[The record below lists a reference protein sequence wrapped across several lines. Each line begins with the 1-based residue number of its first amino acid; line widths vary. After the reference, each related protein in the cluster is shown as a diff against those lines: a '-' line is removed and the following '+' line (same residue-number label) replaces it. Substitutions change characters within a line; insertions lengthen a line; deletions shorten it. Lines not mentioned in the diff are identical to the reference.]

1 MVQLD
6 VNRFLTELG
15 KMFERTKEKGSVW
28 ITMKSSNNKPR
39 STKRTYPEEDYQCLV
54 RAVSSGGKDKKR
66 EIATLV
72 PAQAIMKFQQS
83 MTTIMKVCGAGS
95 CSLKVYTGTPFTRP
109 PCAVEA
115 PHASLSLSMV
125 PGPGLSE
132 LHVLM

>member
-6 VNRFLTELG
+6 ENRFLTELG

-39 STKRTYPEEDYQCLV
+39 STKRTYPEEDFKCLV

-72 PAQAIMKFQQS
+72 PAQAILKFQQS
-83 MTTIMKVCGAGS
+83 MTTIMKVCGARF
-95 CSLKVYTGTPFTRP
+95 CSPLTQALHQADAFTPPSHALSRP
-109 PCAVEA
+109 MPA
-115 PHASLSLSMV
+115 
-125 PGPGLSE
+125 
-132 LHVLM
+132 